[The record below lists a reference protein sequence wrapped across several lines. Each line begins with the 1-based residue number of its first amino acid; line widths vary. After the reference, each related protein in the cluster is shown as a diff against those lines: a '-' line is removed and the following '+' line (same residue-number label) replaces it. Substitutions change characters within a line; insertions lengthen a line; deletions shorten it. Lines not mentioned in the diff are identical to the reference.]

1 MPHLDKEEL
10 KKFKYAGKNVLVSS
24 LASIHNPG
32 NISIGDYSRI
42 DDFCILSAGEGG
54 ITIGRNVHIA
64 VYVSLIGKEKIQVDD
79 FAGISSR
86 TSVYSSNDD
95 YSGNFMTGPT
105 VDAQFTNVTHGSVH
119 IGKHAV
125 IGAGC
130 VILPSVNIME
140 GAIVGALS
148 LVKKDCESFGIY
160 IGAPAKKV
168 STRSNRLLK
177 LEEEFLKT
185 EKQKNG

>member
-1 MPHLDKEEL
+1 MPQLKKEEL
-10 KKFKYAGKNVLVSS
+10 KKFKYVGKNVLISS
-24 LASIHNPG
+24 LASIHNPE

-54 ITIGRNVHIA
+54 ISIGRNVHIA
-64 VYVSLIGKEKIQVDD
+64 VYVSLIGKENIHIDD

-86 TSVYSSNDD
+86 TSIYSSNDD

-105 VDAQFTNVTHGSVH
+105 VDTHFTNVIHGSVY

-125 IGAGC
+125 IGAGS
-130 VILPSVNIME
+130 VILPHVKIME

-148 LVKKDCESFGIY
+148 LVKMDCESFGIY
-160 IGAPAKKV
+160 TGVPAKKI
-168 STRSNRLLK
+168 SKRSNRLLQ
-177 LEEEFLKT
+177 LEKEFLKT
-185 EKQKNG
+185 EKQRIE